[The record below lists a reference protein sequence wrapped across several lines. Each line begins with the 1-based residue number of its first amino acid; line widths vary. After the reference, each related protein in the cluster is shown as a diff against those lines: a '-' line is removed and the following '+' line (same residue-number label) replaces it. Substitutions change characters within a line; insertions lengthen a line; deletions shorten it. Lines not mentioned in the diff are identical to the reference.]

1 MYDDPDDDTK
11 NRRNVFSDDVTTI
24 FEARAKATGKIL
36 QKEVI
41 EIFHGHIFLK
51 KFFHQDKNKQKMGKK
66 WQHMNKV
73 VY

>member
-11 NRRNVFSDDVTTI
+11 NRRNVFSDDVATI

-36 QKEVI
+36 QRQSDRNLPRTYFPQGI
-41 EIFHGHIFLK
+41 LPSRY
-51 KFFHQDKNKQKMGKK
+51 KQKKTGKN